1 MRVISGSAK
10 GIQLASVP
18 GKSTRP
24 ITDQVKEALFN
35 ILGPEIEGAIM
46 LDLFGG
52 TGAVGIEALS
62 RGAEHVD
69 FIEINYRALKVI
81 QQNLKITNLSEYAT
95 IQKKDA
101 FVYLREDPQKSY
113 DLIYIAPPQYH
124 NLWDKAMQILDENP
138 DLVNPWGM
146 VIVQIHPK
154 EYNENNAYTK
164 FKVFDQ
170 REYGDTLLVFYELA
184 QRKETES

>member
-10 GIQLASVP
+10 GIKLTSVP

-35 ILGPEIEGAIM
+35 IIGPQVVGANF

-62 RGAEHVD
+62 RGAEHVVFLD
-69 FIEINYRALKVI
+69 INYQAYRVI
-81 QQNLKITNLSEYAT
+81 QKNLETTGLTPYAT
-95 IQKKDA
+95 VLKKDA
-101 FVYLREDPQKSY
+101 FAYLREVAQQAFDFV
-113 DLIYIAPPQYH
+113 YIAPPQYRSM
-124 NLWDKAMQILDENP
+124 WEQAMRALNQNP
-138 DLVNPWGM
+138 DWVCQTGS

-154 EYNENNAYTK
+154 EYKEDVIYTN
-164 FKVFDQ
+164 FEEFDQ
-170 REYGDTLLVFYELA
+170 RFYGDTLLVFYS
-184 QRKETES
+184 RISSN

>member
-10 GIQLASVP
+10 GLSLASVP

-35 ILGPEIEGAIM
+35 IIGADVVEKTF

-62 RGAEHVD
+62 RGAEHAVFLD
-69 FIEINYRALKVI
+69 TNYRAYKVI
-81 QQNLKITNLSEYAT
+81 QQNLTTTQLNSFAT
-95 IQKKDA
+95 VLKKDA
-101 FVYLREDPQKSY
+101 FVYLREEPDQEFDY
-113 DLIYIAPPQYH
+113 IYIAPPQYH
-124 NLWDKAMQILDENP
+124 DLWQKSMQELDQNVSW
-138 DLVNPWGM
+138 LNKWGS

-154 EYNENNAYTK
+154 EFCEDIDYTN
-164 FKVFDQ
+164 FEEYDRRQ
-170 REYGDTLLVFYELA
+170 YGDTMLLFYE
-184 QRKETES
+184 RISME

>member
-10 GIQLASVP
+10 GIRLTSVP

-35 ILGPEIEGAIM
+35 IIGPEIEGSTF

-62 RGAEHVD
+62 RGAENAIFLDVN
-69 FIEINYRALKVI
+69 FQAYKVI
-81 QQNLKITNLSEYAT
+81 QQNLQATGLTPYAT
-95 IQKKDA
+95 VLKKDA
-101 FVYLREDPQKSY
+101 FVYLKEEPGEAFDF
-113 DLIYIAPPQYH
+113 IYIAPPQYRSM
-124 NLWDKAMQILDENP
+124 WEKAMKTLDENP
-138 DLVNPWGM
+138 GWANSDTN

-154 EYNENNAYTK
+154 EFAEGINYTN
-164 FKVFDQ
+164 FRIFDS
-170 REYGDTLLVFYELA
+170 RSYGDTLLVFYEFISP
-184 QRKETES
+184 E